1 MIYHIPD
8 HIRYKVASGAAEEPL
23 TVAEAQ
29 THLRI
34 DGDATYLA
42 MLIAAARTQ
51 CEAFTC
57 RTMVATTYEQYFDD
71 FGPEEFL
78 LYWGPVSSVSSIQYY
93 DEDDVLQT
101 FGSGGYHVDNVMDR
115 CRIYLDDDYSWPD
128 VEDKPNAVKI
138 TYTAGYANAA
148 AVPAQLKYAMLL
160 MIGEMYERRENHVK
174 NLPTAVEHLMMPYRL
189 WQS

>member
-1 MIYHIPD
+1 MYVISP
-8 HIRYKVASGAAEEPL
+8 HIRYQTASGAAEEPL

-29 THLRI
+29 THLRV
-34 DGDATYLA
+34 DGDDTYLT

-57 RTMVATTYEQYFDD
+57 RTMVATTYEQFFDD
-71 FGPEEFL
+71 FTTESFT
-78 LYWGPVSSVSSIQYY
+78 LYWGPVSSVASIQYY
-93 DEDDVLQT
+93 DEDNALQT
-101 FGSGGYHVDNVMDR
+101 FASGNYHVDAVMDR
-115 CRIYLDDDYSWPD
+115 ARIVLDDDADWPE
-128 VEDKPNAVKI
+128 VYDKPNAVKI

-174 NLPTAVEHLMMPYRL
+174 NLPTAVEHLMHPYKL
-189 WQS
+189 HSM